1 MRTTVILIPG
11 CLYLRLYNETE
22 IGTFVSAIMGVI
34 PMDTQNKPF
43 LKRCIM
49 MLTGILFI
57 GVCVGAYRLSSFGV
71 DAFSCM
77 NLGISGFLHMSFG
90 TWQLILNA
98 GILVVVF
105 FNARQG
111 IGAGTIV
118 NMICVG
124 YLADFICWI
133 FQDIIKLEMTLP
145 LRIIALI
152 IGCIFAGMGVAFY
165 MVAEMGVA
173 PYDSVAT
180 IIQNRSHDRIP
191 FQNARVM
198 SDVTVVVIGV
208 VFCLMSRGDLRR
220 IIGIGTICSALLNGP
235 LIQFF
240 KTHVAEPV
248 MNGK

>member
-1 MRTTVILIPG
+1 
-11 CLYLRLYNETE
+11 
-22 IGTFVSAIMGVI
+22 
-34 PMDTQNKPF
+34 MDTQNKPF
-43 LKRCIM
+43 YKRCIM
-49 MLTGILFI
+49 MVTGILFI
-57 GVCVGAYRLSSFGV
+57 GICVGAYRLSSFGV

-90 TWQLILNA
+90 TWQLLLNA
-98 GILVVVF
+98 AILVVVF
-105 FNARQG
+105 FNAREG
-111 IGAGTIV
+111 IGVGTIV

-124 YLADFICWI
+124 YLADFIYWI
-133 FQDIIKLEMTLP
+133 FQEVIKVEMTLP
-145 LRIIALI
+145 LRILALA

-165 MVAEMGVA
+165 MVAGMGVA

-180 IIQNRSHDRIP
+180 IIQNRSHGRIP

-198 SDVTVVVIGV
+198 SDVMCVVAGV
-208 VFCLMSRGDLRR
+208 AFCFMSHGSLRL
-220 IIGIGTICSALLNGP
+220 IIGIGTICNALLNGP